1 MKVLVLESKDRHC
14 LSLPLANIEDQT
26 KNLWAEAVARTKRR
40 QKSEAVERCHCKR
53 RRVRKKRTER
63 ERLSGGPAAGDG
75 TGEERASERGIGGR
89 ERRLAEAD
97 AECPAWGNKRGRESA
112 SLVDVNRRD

>member
-1 MKVLVLESKDRHC
+1 M
-14 LSLPLANIEDQT
+14 
-26 KNLWAEAVARTKRR
+26 AEKGGAAGGT
-40 QKSEAVERCHCKR
+40 
-53 RRVRKKRTER
+53 TER